1 MFLLNTN
8 ISDEIVLLKKSPGIQ
23 TNAKSIHTGQLGSHD
38 RSPRTAPP
46 DFVTI
51 YIRVCSFVF
60 KPYCAIFL
68 HSPSEFIIMCNYFI
82 FFFNAIVILTYI
94 YRYNILYIC
103 KYFVFTIYT

>member
-8 ISDEIVLLKKSPGIQ
+8 ISEEIVLLKKLPGIQ
-23 TNAKSIHTGQLGSHD
+23 TNAKSIHAGQLGSHD

-51 YIRVCSFVF
+51 HESAVALYSNPTVQ
-60 KPYCAIFL
+60 YFL
-68 HSPSEFIIMCNYFI
+68 HSPSEFIIIYYYFF

-94 YRYNILYIC
+94 YRHYI
-103 KYFVFTIYT
+103 YYYITI